1 MGEEVKAKNEK
12 RRTRAYTRARWERF
26 SRMESSLKVYGLGD
40 GDESIPFCF
49 IVDNWGDENGLWE

>member
-12 RRTRAYTRARWERF
+12 RLKRAYTRARWEGF

-40 GDESIPFCF
+40 GGESIPFCF